1 MKLRTYTGLLSFFA
15 MIALGAPVSAK
26 PAPANEQLPIERYAL
41 YVASNNGG
49 KGREILKYAGSD
61 AVRLSKTMTEV
72 GGVKFGN
79 SLLLSDP
86 TKQDIED
93 AFDAF
98 NDTIQRNKA
107 KARRTEF
114 IFYYSGHSDERSFL
128 LGNERFDYTELKT
141 AIDNIPSDVHV
152 VMLDSCYSGNFVR
165 AKGGSRQ
172 KSFLMDDT
180 TIVQGHAYLSSSSE
194 HEASQESDAIQA
206 SYFTHALVTGLR
218 GAADTSGDSRVSLN
232 ELYHYAFNET
242 LLNTE
247 LTAVGPQHPS
257 YNITLVGSGDLV
269 LTDIAEA
276 EAVLFIPEESE
287 GRYFIR
293 DSNGILVSELN
304 KIRGAAISL
313 ALPSNIYSIV
323 VVTPKATLQGTIT
336 LNRGE
341 RISIGTD
348 TFGAVPKV
356 YGRARGSVEDM
367 SLEAEADRARQRAIE
382 AAEAAKA
389 EKAGKSDAE
398 DESAAADDSDATREN
413 ASISDDSPVRY
424 RFFQI
429 GFVPGLAFP
438 FKAKNVLFS
447 VNAFGGLNTNIGALQ
462 ANGFM
467 GIIKNDLRGI
477 QASGFMNTVSGDVSG
492 GQAAGFMNFGRHNV
506 EGFQG
511 AGFMNFAGDL
521 GGIQAA
527 GFMNFA
533 GDVGGVQAAGFM
545 NVAKKVGGGQVA
557 GFINIAG
564 NVEGIQVGVINIAK
578 SNKGASIGLLNFIAD
593 GIMSPAIYLDSNSY
607 LCLQYQGGT
616 NAFYTTF
623 MAGINTAQFTKW
635 DYTRV
640 VFGAGIGTR
649 VQLIPAFSIDLE
661 ALWKSYVDFSQ
672 DPTKFT
678 TYEYPEFSIQYNGGI
693 QYAQV
698 PELRATLNF
707 SIAKHLSVFASVNV
721 DGRIA
726 GFNDLAFERDEYKTG
741 SYTIGK
747 TPVTLYPTFS
757 LGIKF

>member
-1 MKLRTYTGLLSFFA
+1 MKSRIYTGLAAFVAAVSLA
-15 MIALGAPVSAK
+15 APVSAK
-26 PAPANEQLPIERYAL
+26 PAIAAEQLPIERYAL

-49 KGREILKYAGSD
+49 SGREILKYAGSD
-61 AVRLSKTMTEV
+61 AVRLSKTMAEV

-86 TKQDIED
+86 TRQDLND

-98 NDTIQRNKA
+98 SDTIQRNKA

-141 AIDNIPSDVHV
+141 AIGRIPSDVHV

-165 AKGGSRQ
+165 SKGGSRQ

-194 HEASQESDAIQA
+194 HEASQESDVIQA

-218 GAADTSGDSRVSLN
+218 GAADTSGDNRVSLN

-293 DSNGILVSELN
+293 DSNGVLVSELN

-313 ALPSNIYSIV
+313 ALPSNIYSVV

-341 RISIGTD
+341 RVSIGTD
-348 TFGAVPKV
+348 TFGSVPRV
-356 YGRARGSVEDM
+356 YGRTRGSVEDM
-367 SLEAEADRARQRAIE
+367 SLEAEAERARQRAIE

-389 EKAGKSDAE
+389 EKDGNGGGSDE
-398 DESAAADDSDATREN
+398 VIEYEP
-413 ASISDDSPVRY
+413 I
-424 RFFQI
+424 QI
-429 GFVPGLAFP
+429 GFVPGLAIP
-438 FKAKNVLFS
+438 FSAQNVFVAAS
-447 VNAFGGLNTNIGALQ
+447 IFGGLNTNVGAVQ

-467 GIIKNDLRGI
+467 GIITKDLRGV
-477 QASGFMNTVSGDVSG
+477 QASGFMNTVTGKV
-492 GQAAGFMNFGRHNV
+492 Q
-506 EGFQG
+506 
-511 AGFMNFAGDL
+511 
-521 GGIQAA
+521 
-527 GFMNFA
+527 
-533 GDVGGVQAAGFM
+533 GVQAAGFM
-545 NVAKKVGGGQVA
+545 NTASSEVIGGQFA
-557 GFINIAG
+557 GFMNFAGNVRGVQAAGFMNIAG
-564 NVEGIQVGVINIAK
+564 NVNGVQASGFMGIAKDVRGVQASGFMGIAKDVVGVQASGFLNIAGNVDGVQLGIINIAK
-578 SNKGASIGLLNFIAD
+578 SNKGASFGLLNFIAD
-593 GIMSPAIYLDSNSY
+593 GIMSPAVYLDSNGY
-607 LCLQYQGGT
+607 LCVQYQGGT
-616 NAFYTTF
+616 NAIFTTF
-623 MAGINTAQFTKW
+623 MAGINTDQFTKW

-640 VFGAGIGTR
+640 VFGAGVGTR
-649 VQLIPAFSIDLE
+649 IALMPAFSIDIE

-672 DPTKFT
+672 DMTKYQ
-678 TYEYPEFSIQYNGGI
+678 TYSYGPYVFHCDGGI

-707 SIAKHLSVFASVNV
+707 SVAKHLTAFASVNV

-726 GFNDLAFERDEYKTG
+726 GFNDPAFERDDYTTG
-741 SYTIGK
+741 SIPIGK
-747 TPVTLYPTFS
+747 TPVSLYPTFS
-757 LGIKF
+757 LGVKF